1 MARTVSIGT
10 QDFEKMI
17 QRNCFYV
24 DKTGFIKEWWES
36 EDEVTLI
43 TRPRRFGKTLN
54 MSMLNCFFSN
64 KYADRGELF
73 EKLEI
78 WKDGKYREIQGTY
91 PVIFMSFA
99 EIKQNNYNDAVEKI
113 KRIICEV
120 CQQFDFL
127 KNWDGLTETEKKN
140 ISNISYDMSDV
151 MAQDLIKNMSNYLS
165 RYYGKKV
172 IILLDEYDTP
182 MQEAYV
188 NGYWE
193 ELVAFTRS
201 LFNSTFKTNPYL
213 ERAIMTGITTAEY
226 SAVRKFAKQTSNGSA
241 KAETMSKESI
251 FSDLNNLEVVTT
263 LTPKYET
270 AFGFTEEEVFKALDE
285 QGLSDKKKDVKIWY
299 DGFRFGSKNDIYNP
313 WSIINCLDKKKIALY
328 WAESSSNGLINSLV
342 QKGSSNIKM
351 MVEELI
357 NGSTINVPID
367 EQIVFSELD
376 YSEDAVWSLMLASG
390 YLKVVS
396 SEELNLIRESDNEY
410 ELALTNREILFM
422 FKKMILRWFSPAKN
436 ETNEFIKALISGD
449 IESMNEY
456 MNDVALRTFSSF
468 DTGKHTSEKKAP
480 ENLASCY
487 DCQGVA
493 NGSSLNYSS
502 NLYAM
507 TEQSSRFFHGFVL
520 GLMVDQ
526 SENYIITSN
535 RESGF
540 GRYDIMLEPKDK
552 QTQKY
557 PGIVIEFKVIN
568 PRKENSLEETVEAAL
583 KQIEEKNYDA
593 ELINRGVKEEN
604 IHHYGFAFKSKEV
617 LIDGN

>member
-64 KYADRGELF
+64 KYADRRELF

-213 ERAIMTGITTAEY
+213 ERAIMTGITR
-226 SAVRKFAKQTSNGSA
+226 V
-241 KAETMSKESI
+241 SKESI

-285 QGLSDKKKDVKIWY
+285 QGLSDKKNDVKIWY

-422 FKKMILRWFSPAKN
+422 FKKMILRWFSPAKS
-436 ETNEFIKALISGD
+436 ETNEFIKALITGD

-468 DTGKHTSEKKAP
+468 DSGKHTSEKKAP
-480 ENLASCY
+480 EN
-487 DCQGVA
+487 
-493 NGSSLNYSS
+493 
-502 NLYAM
+502 
-507 TEQSSRFFHGFVL
+507 FFHGFVL

-593 ELINRGVKEEN
+593 ELINRGVNKEN

-617 LIDGN
+617 LIDGR

>member
-1 MARTVSIGT
+1 MARTVSIGN

-24 DKTGFIKEWWES
+24 DKTSFIKEWWES

-54 MSMLNCFFSN
+54 MSMLKCFFSN

-73 EKLEI
+73 EGLEV
-78 WKDGKYREIQGTY
+78 WEDEKYREIQGTY
-91 PVIFMSFA
+91 PVIFFSFA
-99 EIKQNNYNDAVEKI
+99 KIKQTTYKETIEKI
-113 KRIICEV
+113 KKII
-120 CQQFDFL
+120 FDLYQEYAFIG
-127 KNWDGLTETEKKN
+127 KWDGLTDKEKEN
-140 ISNISYDMSDV
+140 FNNISYDMSDV
-151 MAQDLIKNMSNYLS
+151 IAQEAIVDLSNYLS
-165 RYYGKKV
+165 RYYEKKV

-213 ERAIMTGITTAEY
+213 ERAILTGITR
-226 SAVRKFAKQTSNGSA
+226 V
-241 KAETMSKESI
+241 SKESI

-285 QGLSDKKKDVKIWY
+285 QGLSGKKNDVKIWY

-313 WSIINCLDKKKIALY
+313 WSIINYLDKKKIAMY

-351 MVEELI
+351 MVEKLI
-357 NGSTINVPID
+357 NGSTINVVID

-376 YSEDAVWSLMLASG
+376 YSEDAIWSLMLASG
-390 YLKVVS
+390 YLKVIS

-422 FKKMILRWFSPAKN
+422 FKKMILRWFSPAKS
-436 ETNEFIKALISGD
+436 ETNEFIKALITGD

-468 DTGKHTSEKKAP
+468 DSGKHTSEKKAP
-480 ENLASCY
+480 EN
-487 DCQGVA
+487 
-493 NGSSLNYSS
+493 
-502 NLYAM
+502 
-507 TEQSSRFFHGFVL
+507 FFHGFVL

-526 SENYIITSN
+526 SDNYIITSN

-552 QTQKY
+552 QSEKY

-568 PRKENSLEETVEAAL
+568 PRRENSLEETVEAAL
-583 KQIEEKNYDA
+583 KQIQDKNYDA
-593 ELINRGVKEEN
+593 ELINRGVDKEN
-604 IHHYGFAFKSKEV
+604 IHHYGFAFRNKEV
-617 LIDGN
+617 LIDGR